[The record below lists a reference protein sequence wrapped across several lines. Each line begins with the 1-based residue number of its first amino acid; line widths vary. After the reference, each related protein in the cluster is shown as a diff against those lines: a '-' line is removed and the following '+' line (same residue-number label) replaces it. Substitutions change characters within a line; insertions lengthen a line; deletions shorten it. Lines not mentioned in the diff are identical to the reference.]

1 MKELVKYDLLR
12 GPAEL
17 KQTWISRFYYDK
29 NDQVRRVNPTEP
41 DGLKKK
47 KKTREESK

>member
-12 GPAEL
+12 GPGEL
-17 KQTWISRFYYDK
+17 KQTWISRFYHDK
-29 NDQVRRVNPTEP
+29 NDQVGRVNPTEP

-47 KKTREESK
+47 RTREESK